1 MDATP
6 SHSNV
11 GLHSTTMT
19 TMMATTTTLDDGKNR
34 SGLVEGVVGVA
45 LRTDF
50 TGSKFIWDHTEE
62 DVRHADGATYWPD
75 SHGTTHAD
83 TISVMANEVAINAT
97 VQSGSGFGKNLS
109 IMDYILGVSI
119 LLNLILI
126 ILVLDLS
133 IILIVRELED
143 KVEPHRGPPMRLN
156 NEV

>member
-1 MDATP
+1 MDTTP
-6 SHSNV
+6 PRPSV
-11 GLHSTTMT
+11 GLRSTTVT
-19 TMMATTTTLDDGKNR
+19 TMMATTTTSEDGKNR
-34 SGLVEGVVGVA
+34 SGLVEGVIGVA

-50 TGSKFIWDHTEE
+50 TGSKFIWDHT
-62 DVRHADGATYWPD
+62 DARHTGDATYWPD

-83 TISVMANEVAINAT
+83 TVSVMANEVAINAT
-97 VQSGSGFGKNLS
+97 VQSGSEFGKNLS